1 MSFGEKI
8 KKLRIEKNWTQDFV
22 AEQLNI
28 SVPAL
33 SRYESGTYEPKSLS
47 IVSDF
52 AKLYNVT
59 TDYLLGLNVDYNASK
74 SASNKRLLPVLG
86 TVKAG
91 YNYLAEENIIDYI
104 EPSMTISDP
113 ANYFGLVVKGDSMAP
128 LFDDGDYLI
137 VHKTDGDF
145 NSNDIGIVLIN
156 GDEATVKKL
165 VKTDDGIELHA
176 FNPYYPAKKYT
187 YEEMQNLPVKVI
199 GVVVR
204 QIRNWK

>member
-1 MSFGEKI
+1 MNRLRQLRKEKD
-8 KKLRIEKNWTQDFV
+8 LFQSDV
-22 AEQLNI
+22 AKI
-28 SVPAL
+28 I
-33 SRYESGTYEPKSLS
+33 G
-47 IVSDF
+47 
-52 AKLYNVT
+52 VT
-59 TDYLLGLNVDYNASK
+59 TSAYSFYETEKRNMTPDIIMKLADFFGVSSDYLLGKDIS
-74 SASNKRLLPVLG
+74 SNKRLLPVLG

-128 LFDDGDYLI
+128 LFDEGDYLI

-145 NSNDIGIVLIN
+145 NTGDIGIVLIN
-156 GDEATVKKL
+156 GDEATVKKV
-165 VKTDDGIELHA
+165 VKTDDGIELQA